1 MNFKTTLVLIVLLA
15 VAGVALY
22 FTSNKSA
29 ETKGTD
35 SGAPGGG
42 DEQRLVADVT
52 TDKVTKL
59 TVAPASGDRLTVEK
73 SGGNWHLVEPVRSP
87 AETFEVDSLVRAVV
101 EAKSRGALESVDQ
114 SATGL
119 STPSYKIDF
128 TTSDNKIHTLNVGA
142 KTAVGGNVYVS
153 TGDAKDVH
161 VVPVALADQLEKPAS
176 DYRKTQLLDV
186 ASTAIKQLTV
196 TDNQG
201 KVTLKA
207 EKHGEDWQ
215 ILEPAKMPGEKRDIE
230 DMGIA
235 ATSLRAT
242 EFVSEDAIADAA
254 KYDLNHPQMTVSVAT
269 MLPSTQPAPATAP
282 TTQPAPTT
290 IMFGRYDDVLK
301 KNVFASVSGSTVVAK
316 VAAST
321 LDKFKKKPIELRDK
335 RAANIDPEQVSKV
348 SFTADVAATT
358 QPTSKPAV
366 KREVVLQR
374 RKEATI
380 LGPAVPT
387 TAPTT
392 APTSG
397 PATTQAAATQPA
409 PELSKWE
416 LASDPRGEASDEK
429 VTTLLGRFHPLR
441 AEKYLESFPTTQAVP
456 AGTYSIKITTEAPGG
471 ANVTEHVVRLTDR
484 GNDQPVI
491 GEYNGLVFEVD
502 RSLLR
507 DFEGEF
513 KKGAASA
520 SPASPAGANEA
531 PALPFGQ

>member
-35 SGAPGGG
+35 AGAPGGG
-42 DEQRLVADVT
+42 DEQRLFADIT

-59 TVAPASGDRLTVEK
+59 SVAPASGDKLTVEK
-73 SGGNWHLVEPVRSP
+73 SGGNWHLTEPVKSP
-87 AETFEVDSLVRAVV
+87 AEAFEVDALVRAVV

-114 SATGL
+114 SAAGL
-119 STPSYKIDF
+119 SSPTYKIDF
-128 TTSDNKIHTLNVGA
+128 TTSDNKTHTLNVGA

-186 ASTAIKQLTV
+186 ASTAIKQVTV

-254 KYDLNHPQMTVSVAT
+254 KYELNHPQMTVSVAT
-269 MLPSTQPAPATAP
+269 ALPSTQPAPATTP
-282 TTQPAPTT
+282 TSQPAPTT
-290 IMFGRYDDVLK
+290 ITFGRYDDVLK

-366 KREVVLQR
+366 KRDVVLQR
-374 RKEATI
+374 RKEATV
-380 LGPAVPT
+380 LGPAVPST
-387 TAPTT
+387 N
-392 APTSG
+392 PTSG

-416 LASDPRGEASDEK
+416 LASDPKGEASDEK

-441 AEKYLESFPTTQAVP
+441 AEKYLESFPTTQAAP
-456 AGTYSIKITTEAPGG
+456 AGTYTVKITTEAPGG

-484 GNDQPVI
+484 GHDQPLV
-491 GEYNGLVFEVD
+491 GEYNGLTFELD
-502 RSLLR
+502 RSVLR
-507 DFEGEF
+507 DLEGEF
-513 KKGAASA
+513 TKGAA
-520 SPASPAGANEA
+520 PAAPARPAGGNEA
-531 PALPFGQ
+531 APFPFGQ

>member
-42 DEQRLVADVT
+42 DEQRLFADVT

-59 TVAPASGDRLTVEK
+59 TVAPASGEKLTVEK
-73 SGGNWHLVEPVRSP
+73 SGGNWHLTEPVKSP
-87 AETFEVDSLVRAVV
+87 AEAFEVDSLVKAVV
-101 EAKSRGALESVDQ
+101 EAKSRGALDNVDQ
-114 SATGL
+114 SAAGL
-119 STPSYKIDF
+119 DKPSYRVEF
-128 TTSDNKIHTLNVGA
+128 TTDDGKTHTLNVGA

-153 TGDAKDVH
+153 VGDGKDVH

-186 ASTAIKQLTV
+186 ASTAVKQLTV

-207 EKHGEDWQ
+207 EKRGQDWQ
-215 ILEPAKMPGEKRDIE
+215 LLEPVKMPAENREIE
-230 DMGIA
+230 DMAIA
-235 ATSLRAT
+235 AAGLRAA
-242 EFVSEDAIADAA
+242 EFASEDATADAA
-254 KYDLNHPQMTVSVAT
+254 KYELNRPQMTVAIAT
-269 MLPSTQPAPATAP
+269 TLPSTQPAPATTPAS
-282 TTQPAPTT
+282 QPVPTT
-290 IMFGRYDDVLK
+290 ITFGRYDDVLK
-301 KNVFASVSGSTVVAK
+301 KNVFATVSGSTVVAK

-321 LDKFKKKPIELRDK
+321 LDKFRKKPIELRDK
-335 RAANIDPEQVSKV
+335 RAADIDPEQVSKV

-358 QPTSKPAV
+358 QPTSKPAS
-366 KREVVLQR
+366 KREVILQR
-374 RKEATI
+374 RKEALT

-387 TAPTT
+387 TKPTT
-392 APTSG
+392 G

-409 PELSKWE
+409 ADLSKWE
-416 LASDPRGEASDEK
+416 LASDPKGEASDEK
-429 VTTLLGRFHPLR
+429 VNALLGRFHPLR
-441 AEKYLESFPTTQAVP
+441 AEKYLESVPTTQAMP
-456 AGTYSIKITTEAPGG
+456 AGTYTVKITTEAPGG
-471 ANVTEHVVRLTDR
+471 ANVTEHVVRFTDR

-502 RSLLR
+502 RALLR

-513 KKGAASA
+513 TKGAA
-520 SPASPAGANEA
+520 PAGGGSAAHPAGGNEA
-531 PALPFGQ
+531 APFPLGQ